1 MYMVEKNDKL
11 TCCKVLG
18 MLLIILCICVSCG
31 HKEVRTAL
39 DMAEK
44 QMWDEPD
51 SALKVLESI
60 IMPEALE
67 GKERADY
74 ALLLT
79 QAQYRSNIIATSDS
93 LINIAVEY
101 YQDKDVEKRT
111 ASLLY
116 KGGVL
121 KDMGKDEEA
130 MLAYKEAE
138 SYIPRIKDNKITS
151 FIYTGLGYLNQ
162 KHDNYGLAVSY
173 FKKAIL
179 INTHEC
185 QLEWK
190 ASNLMNVANIE
201 YGWGNKDSANL
212 YYSDLLEMIPSVD
225 STLQSKIYYNIGAN
239 LKKEEKWME
248 AEEYLREAL
257 IRQTHK
263 TNYKTLLLL
272 ADIYSKKG
280 YREKVDSLWQCAL
293 DKSDL
298 EIKAKIY
305 YSWYV
310 EASQKNDYKNA
321 LSNLSNFISL
331 TDSIRNRV
339 NQVELLAMQKK
350 YDRAVLI
357 NKNAEIR
364 NHWYLTILISI
375 TTIII
380 LIGSIYLILIINRR
394 NNKKLL
400 LRNMQEKAELQAR
413 IDANQ
418 IKIAEDDT
426 MHNGEKEKLQLQI
439 VQLEAEKKQKDVS
452 IRRLEIICKSKDKDI
467 PLEYI
472 EALEVIMKL
481 KSKELPSYD
490 PAVDREK
497 LHIWLDLVYNNF
509 ASRLLERYQLTGR
522 ERDVCYLKALDFS
535 DDEISDLL
543 KIQLRSEERWIYRI
557 CEKFGFSKGSKDD
570 FTTYILELRE
580 IR

>member
-1 MYMVEKNDKL
+1 MTSLYM
-11 TCCKVLG
+11 G
-18 MLLIILCICVSCG
+18 M
-31 HKEVRTAL
+31 
-39 DMAEK
+39 
-44 QMWDEPD
+44 
-51 SALKVLESI
+51 
-60 IMPEALE
+60 
-67 GKERADY
+67 
-74 ALLLT
+74 
-79 QAQYRSNIIATSDS
+79 
-93 LINIAVEY
+93 
-101 YQDKDVEKRT
+101 
-111 ASLLY
+111 
-116 KGGVL
+116 
-121 KDMGKDEEA
+121 
-130 MLAYKEAE
+130 
-138 SYIPRIKDNKITS
+138 
-151 FIYTGLGYLNQ
+151 GYLNQ
-162 KHDNYGLAVSY
+162 RHDNYDLASVY
-173 FKKAIL
+173 FKKAIS
-179 INTHEC
+179 ISTRES

-190 ASNLMNVANIE
+190 TSSLMNLANIE
-201 YGWGNKDSANL
+201 YYWGNKDTASL
-212 YYSDLLEMIPSVD
+212 YYSDLLKIAQLVD
-225 STLQSKIYYNIGAN
+225 VTLQSKIYYNIGAYFS
-239 LKKEEKWME
+239 KEGKWNE
-248 AEEYLREAL
+248 AEKYLKESL
-257 IRQTHK
+257 VRQTHK

-580 IR
+580 VQ

>member
-201 YGWGNKDSANL
+201 YCWGNKDSANL
-212 YYSDLLEMIPSVD
+212 YYSDL
-225 STLQSKIYYNIGAN
+225 KIYQYWEIN
-239 LKKEEKWME
+239 KEE
-248 AEEYLREAL
+248 
-257 IRQTHK
+257 
-263 TNYKTLLLL
+263 
-272 ADIYSKKG
+272 
-280 YREKVDSLWQCAL
+280 
-293 DKSDL
+293 
-298 EIKAKIY
+298 
-305 YSWYV
+305 
-310 EASQKNDYKNA
+310 
-321 LSNLSNFISL
+321 
-331 TDSIRNRV
+331 
-339 NQVELLAMQKK
+339 
-350 YDRAVLI
+350 
-357 NKNAEIR
+357 
-364 NHWYLTILISI
+364 
-375 TTIII
+375 
-380 LIGSIYLILIINRR
+380 
-394 NNKKLL
+394 
-400 LRNMQEKAELQAR
+400 
-413 IDANQ
+413 
-418 IKIAEDDT
+418 
-426 MHNGEKEKLQLQI
+426 
-439 VQLEAEKKQKDVS
+439 
-452 IRRLEIICKSKDKDI
+452 
-467 PLEYI
+467 
-472 EALEVIMKL
+472 
-481 KSKELPSYD
+481 
-490 PAVDREK
+490 
-497 LHIWLDLVYNNF
+497 
-509 ASRLLERYQLTGR
+509 
-522 ERDVCYLKALDFS
+522 
-535 DDEISDLL
+535 
-543 KIQLRSEERWIYRI
+543 
-557 CEKFGFSKGSKDD
+557 
-570 FTTYILELRE
+570 
-580 IR
+580 